1 MKRALA
7 SFATAAMVLAG
18 SANAGELVIIYDDPN
33 PGPKAAFE
41 KVVADFDAA
50 NPDITVKLSI
60 NDREA
65 HKTAIRNFLSADAPD
80 VTAWY
85 LATAWA
91 RSLTPASSRTSP
103 ICGRPIR
110 T

>member
-1 MKRALA
+1 MNRAIA
-7 SFATAAMVLAG
+7 SFATAAMMLAG
-18 SANAGELVIIYDDPN
+18 VANAGELVIIYDDPN
-33 PGPKAAFE
+33 PGPTAAFE

-65 HKTAIRNFLSADAPD
+65 HKTTIRNFLSADAPD
-80 VTAWY
+80 VTACTP
-85 LATAWA
+85 ATAWA
-91 RSLTPASSRTSP
+91 RSLMPASSRTSL
-103 ICGRPIR
+103 ICGRLIR

>member
-7 SFATAAMVLAG
+7 SLATAAMMLAG
-18 SANAGELVIIYDDPN
+18 SANAGELVIIFDDLN

-41 KVVADFDAA
+41 KVVADFDAT
-50 NPDITVKLSI
+50 NPDISVNLSI

-65 HKTAIRNFLSADAPD
+65 HKTAIICLPHQASFGGRNYNEKLPLD
-80 VTAWY
+80 
-85 LATAWA
+85 
-91 RSLTPASSRTSP
+91 RT
-103 ICGRPIR
+103 GRGR